1 MRMIT
6 IVTMAMISAPTVVM
20 AVIAI
25 AALRLG
31 HACQHARARPL
42 RHVNN
47 DQPTAPA

>member
-6 IVTMAMISAPTVVM
+6 IVTMAMIFAATVVV
-20 AVIAI
+20 AVIVT

-42 RHVNN
+42 QHINN